1 MTKMKSSTPKANR
14 ILNDL
19 AEANFKTPPELEFI
33 RYGRRRDA
41 DYKLSKHPETEM
53 HFIEVVH
60 EGKYFSA
67 YKANWNA
74 ANNHLIYLCQKFGK
88 PKAVAS

>member
-1 MTKMKSSTPKANR
+1 MTKQNSSTPKANR

-33 RYGRRRDA
+33 RYGRRRNA
-41 DYKLSKHPETEM
+41 DYKISKHPKTEM

-60 EGKYFSA
+60 EGKYYSGW
-67 YKANWNA
+67 KNGWKK
-74 ANNHLIYLCQKFGK
+74 ANNHLIYLCQKFKNPGAEK
-88 PKAVAS
+88 